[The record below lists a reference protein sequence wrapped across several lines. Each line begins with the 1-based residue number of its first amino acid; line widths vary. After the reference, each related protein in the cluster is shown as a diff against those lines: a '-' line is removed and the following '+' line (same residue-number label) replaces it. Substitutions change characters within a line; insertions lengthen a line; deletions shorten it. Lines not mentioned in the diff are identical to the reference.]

1 MSRAHWVVHRH
12 QPYSTKATQSGV
24 SMALVQSK
32 TPYVPTVAATTA
44 FSTSMPSAHW
54 SRAWVTASVVSGS
67 IFGPMVWSRVKPGY
81 KVAYCAAPA
90 ASTTGIR
97 SYPPSKEPLISTR
110 EITFGTV
117 MGLGSGFLF
126 KKLGKLILLV
136 IGLGF
141 VSLQLLANQG
151 YVTVH
156 WSRFERRF
164 KDSFDLDGDGK
175 VTVND
180 AKHGFRALIDLL
192 TKNFQFKST
201 FIGGFVMGFRY
212 G

>member
-1 MSRAHWVVHRH
+1 M
-12 QPYSTKATQSGV
+12 TQSWTAV
-24 SMALVQSK
+24 KK
-32 TPYVPTVAATTA
+32 TSPSFTTATTQWSRTWVAA
-44 FSTSMPSAHW
+44 SAG
-54 SRAWVTASVVSGS
+54 TGS
-67 IFGPMVWSRVKPGY
+67 IFGPVLWARFNPGY
-81 KVAYCAAPA
+81 KVAHCAAPA
-90 ASTTGIR
+90 NFTSASSER
-97 SYPPSKEPLISTR
+97 SPFPPTKEPLISTR
-110 EITFGTV
+110 EITFGSV

-141 VSLQLLANQG
+141 VSLQLLSNQG

-201 FIGGFVMGFRY
+201 FIGGFVLGFKY